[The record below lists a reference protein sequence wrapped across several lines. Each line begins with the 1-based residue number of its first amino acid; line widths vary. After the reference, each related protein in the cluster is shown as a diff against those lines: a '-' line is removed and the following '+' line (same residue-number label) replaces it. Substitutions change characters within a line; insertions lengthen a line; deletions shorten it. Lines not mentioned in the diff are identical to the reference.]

1 MKPARSLPV
10 IVGLPDRYD
19 RNAITRRCGDELCL
33 APKEKL
39 DLVNG
44 YVFDVPEDKFEQ
56 FRDLLPAEATL
67 RIDEP
72 IHYIEPGEAEFSQRT
87 APAGDETPFIARPDG
102 LERLHQQGLTGQG
115 VTVAV
120 IDSGLYPHADF
131 EQRIK
136 GFADMTSG
144 RTSAYDPHGHGTNV
158 SGILAGHGPHMSGV
172 APEANLVGVRITN
185 AREAIRGLE
194 WVIANKERLGIQ
206 VVNMSLGDNPR
217 LPFAKDPFAQAT
229 QKAIDAGLVVVVAA
243 GNECRSDVCPGTIST
258 PGILPE
264 AITVGALDD
273 QATVEHD
280 DDTMYAFSSHGPTRP
295 DGVHKPDL
303 VAPGVG
309 VYGPL
314 SPGSELDHSD
324 WPHWGQYLSLDG
336 TSQATPMVA
345 GLAALMLEA
354 NPALTHQQIKTILM
368 ETADPLAG
376 IEPLAQG
383 AGRLDPEEALART
396 GRSFPA

>member
-19 RNAITRRCGDELCL
+19 RNAATRRCGDELCL
-33 APKEKL
+33 VPKEKL

-44 YVFDVPEDKFEQ
+44 YVFDVPEDQLDQ
-56 FRDLLPAEATL
+56 FRELLPEEATL
-67 RIDEP
+67 RVDEP
-72 IHYIEPGEAEFSQRT
+72 IHYIDPEEAEYSLRS
-87 APAGDETPFIARPDG
+87 APSDGQTPFLARPDG
-102 LERLHQQGLTGQG
+102 LQALHHQGLTGKG

-131 EQRIK
+131 QSRIK
-136 GFADMTSG
+136 AFADMTSN
-144 RTSAYDPHGHGTNV
+144 RTTAYDPHGHGTNV
-158 SGILAGHGPHMSGV
+158 SGILAGDGPEVGGV
-172 APEANLVGVRITN
+172 APEASLVGVRITN

-194 WVIANKERLGIQ
+194 WVIAHKEQLGIQ
-206 VVNMSLGDNPR
+206 VVNMSLGDTPR
-217 LPFAKDPFAQAT
+217 LPAEKDPFAQAT

-243 GNECRSDVCPGTIST
+243 GNECRSNVCPGTIST
-258 PGILPE
+258 PGTLPA

-273 QATVEHD
+273 KATADHGD
-280 DDTMYAFSSHGPTRP
+280 DSMYQFSSHGPTRP

-314 SPGSELDHSD
+314 SPDSELDHSD
-324 WPHWGQYLSLDG
+324 WPHWHDYLSLDG

-345 GLAALMLEA
+345 GVAALMLEA
-354 NPALTHQQIKTILM
+354 DPSLTHQQIKSILM

-376 IEPLAQG
+376 VDPLAQG
-383 AGRLDPEEALART
+383 AGRLDAGEALARSQPSP
-396 GRSFPA
+396 R